1 VLANRLRPVL
11 LRLAREL
18 RRELDSLGVTSGQLL
33 LLEAIRNDRGITAR
47 DLAEREGIS
56 APAVSGHLA
65 RLEAAGLI
73 VRVRAADR
81 RRVGLSL
88 TPGGERALKSART
101 RRTSFLAERLERL
114 DPVERD
120 RIEAAL
126 APLERLLDASA
137 AKA

>member
-18 RRELDSLGVTSGQLL
+18 RREPSPLGVTPGQLL
-33 LLEAIRNDRGITAR
+33 LLEAIRSDPGITAR
-47 DLAEREGIS
+47 DLAERERIS
-56 APAVSGHLA
+56 APAMSGRLA
-65 RLEAAGLI
+65 RLEAAELI
-73 VRVRAADR
+73 GRVRAADR
-81 RRVGLSL
+81 RCIGLSL
-88 TPGGERALKSART
+88 TSEGERVLRSMRA
-101 RRTSFLAERLERL
+101 RRTSPLAERLERL

-126 APLERLLDASA
+126 GPLERLLDSSS